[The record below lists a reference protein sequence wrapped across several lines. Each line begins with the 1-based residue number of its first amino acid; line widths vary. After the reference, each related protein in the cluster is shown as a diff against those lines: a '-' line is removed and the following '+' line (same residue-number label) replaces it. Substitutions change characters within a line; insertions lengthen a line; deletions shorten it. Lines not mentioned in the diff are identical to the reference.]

1 MLKFNIKLLIATMG
15 MLLVFSFPLRA
26 AEFSPGVSTSS
37 EKILEGGA
45 QQHQEQPSATQ
56 SSSSNYAANLLFL
69 AAGFLLGLFASKPI
83 GRKIKHYRKRNQ
95 PFCDTPYDKGY
106 DSYSKGNPRQ
116 EYHNGPD
123 GVFKDVNNDVNKKH
137 PSLDKG
143 SDLNSR
149 YDSLNKQQRTSS
161 LQDRSTLD
169 QQNESREAK
178 PLVNEF
184 NNSVEDSQQLP
195 KEEIPPKT
203 EVEKKERREEW
214 KRYYF
219 ENFEAGRFAVK
230 HMKNKKSSWS
240 CFNLSVKG
248 DKGYVIPDDRFKEI
262 SQKNPSGF
270 YLPELFENLQECGN
284 NYSKIRAFDE
294 GEVRLSE
301 DGNYWEVVRKIKIIL

>member
-1 MLKFNIKLLIATMG
+1 MG
-15 MLLVFSFPLRA
+15 MLLVFSFPLCA
-26 AEFSPGVSTSS
+26 AEFSPSVSTSS
-37 EKILEGGA
+37 EKSIEDGA
-45 QQHQEQPSATQ
+45 QQHQEQPSAPQ
-56 SSSSNYAANLLFL
+56 RSSSNYAANLLFL
-69 AAGFLLGLFASKPI
+69 AAGFLLGLFSHKLI
-83 GRKIKHYRKRNQ
+83 VRKMKEYSSSEQ
-95 PFCDTPYDKGY
+95 SFCDTPDDKGY
-106 DSYSKGNPRQ
+106 DSCSIKNSKKKEDLYQNEAEGNSSSGKSVSNLEHSSSYNEGDLSTSNSTDNERQ
-116 EYHNGPD
+116 
-123 GVFKDVNNDVNKKH
+123 
-137 PSLDKG
+137 
-143 SDLNSR
+143 SDSF
-149 YDSLNKQQRTSS
+149 
-161 LQDRSTLD
+161 
-169 QQNESREAK
+169 QQNINSVVQ

-284 NYSKIRAFDE
+284 NYSKIKAFDE

>member
-26 AEFSPGVSTSS
+26 AEFSPGISTSS
-37 EKILEGGA
+37 EESIEGGV
-45 QQHQEQPSATQ
+45 QQYQEQPSAPQ
-56 SSSSNYAANLLFL
+56 RSSSNYAANLLFL
-69 AAGFLLGLFASKPI
+69 AAGFLIGLILMPI
-83 GRKIKHYRKRNQ
+83 RKKIKRYRKRNQ
-95 PFCDTPYDKGY
+95 PFCDTPYDRGNKTC
-106 DSYSKGNPRQ
+106 SKGITRQ
-116 EYHNGPD
+116 ESHNGTD
-123 GVFKDVNNDVNKKH
+123 GVFKGVNNDVNKKH

-184 NNSVEDSQQLP
+184 NNSVEDSQQRP

-248 DKGYVIPDDRFKEI
+248 DKGYVIPDERFNEI

>member
-15 MLLVFSFPLRA
+15 MLLVFSFPLCA

-37 EKILEGGA
+37 EESIEGGV
-45 QQHQEQPSATQ
+45 QQHQEQSSIPQ
-56 SSSSNYAANLLFL
+56 RSSSNYAANLLFL

-95 PFCDTPYDKGY
+95 PFCDTPYDRGSKTCLKGIT
-106 DSYSKGNPRQ
+106 RQ
-116 EYHNGPD
+116 ESYNGTD

-137 PSLDKG
+137 PSFGKG

-149 YDSLNKQQRTSS
+149 YDSLNKQQRPSS

-195 KEEIPPKT
+195 KEDIPPKT

-214 KRYYF
+214 KKFYF
-219 ENFEAGRFAVK
+219 ENFEAGRFAIK
-230 HMKNKKSSWS
+230 HIKNKRSRWT
-240 CFNLSVKG
+240 CFSLSVKG
-248 DKGYVIPDDRFKEI
+248 DKGNFIPDECFNEI
-262 SQKNPSGF
+262 SQQNPSGF
-270 YLPELFENLQECGN
+270 YLPELFENLHECGN

-294 GEVRLSE
+294 GEVR
-301 DGNYWEVVRKIKIIL
+301 

>member
-26 AEFSPGVSTSS
+26 AEFSPGISTSS
-37 EKILEGGA
+37 EESIEGGA
-45 QQHQEQPSATQ
+45 QQYQEQPSAPQ
-56 SSSSNYAANLLFL
+56 RSSSNYAANLLFL
-69 AAGFLLGLFASKPI
+69 AAGFLIGLILMPI
-83 GRKIKHYRKRNQ
+83 RKKIKRYRKRNQ
-95 PFCDTPYDKGY
+95 PFCDTPYDRGNKTH
-106 DSYSKGNPRQ
+106 SKGSTRQ
-116 EYHNGPD
+116 EKLIHRDEAEGNSSSNLD
-123 GVFKDVNNDVNKKH
+123 RT
-137 PSLDKG
+137 SLDKG
-143 SDLNSR
+143 GDLSTSNST
-149 YDSLNKQQRTSS
+149 DKAIQSEPS
-161 LQDRSTLD
+161 
-169 QQNESREAK
+169 QQNNNSVVQS
-178 PLVNEF
+178 LVNEF

-195 KEEIPPKT
+195 KEDIPPKT

-214 KRYYF
+214 KKYYF

>member
-45 QQHQEQPSATQ
+45 QQHQEQPSAPQ
-56 SSSSNYAANLLFL
+56 RSSSNYAANLLFL

-106 DSYSKGNPRQ
+106 DSCSNGSTRQ
-116 EYHNGPD
+116 EKMIHRDEAEGNSSSCKN
-123 GVFKDVNNDVNKKH
+123 V
-137 PSLDKG
+137 
-143 SDLNSR
+143 SDLEHSSPYNAGDLSTSNSS
-149 YDSLNKQQRTSS
+149 DKANQSEPS
-161 LQDRSTLD
+161 
-169 QQNESREAK
+169 QQNINSVVQS
-178 PLVNEF
+178 LVNEF